1 MIRKIAQYAVN
12 RPATI
17 IVLMVALTLIG
28 AMSVAQ
34 MPTDLL
40 PEIELP
46 YAAVITSH
54 GGAGPEEIEEHITK
68 PIENMLATV
77 SDIDTII
84 SQSGSNSSLVFVAF
98 NYGTNMDNA
107 MANIRDKISMVE
119 SYLPD
124 DATKPQVMKMD
135 PSMMPIIA
143 VAIGADEL
151 SLAQLQNVAEND
163 IEPRLSRISDV
174 ASVTIFGGRE
184 REIKVAVD
192 PVKAQNYGLG
202 LNQIVSFL
210 AVENYNMSSGDI
222 SFGEREY
229 LVRSLQEFG
238 GVGDVGDVALTT
250 ATGNKIQ
257 LKEIAEIRE
266 DYKETTEISRVN
278 NKAAVSILCQK
289 RSDGNTVAACTDV
302 KEEMKKIQ
310 AELGDKIDME
320 ILMDQS
326 DYINQSIGSTGKTLA
341 QGAILAALIIFL
353 FMRNLRST
361 AIVAIAIPLSLVA
374 TFIVLFYTGKTLNII
389 TLGGLALG
397 VGRMIDDSIVVFENI
412 YRHRSLGLSAH
423 DATLKG
429 TSEVGGAVLA
439 STLTMVSV
447 FLPIGLAGG
456 LSGVIFTPLA
466 ITISVAIVCSLLVAL
481 TVVPFMASRLLTDK
495 AMETKGDAGRNAI
508 GRQFHRLGA
517 WLDNLGEKYKKW
529 LRWALNHRRI
539 VVLGAIALI
548 GISLVLTPMIG
559 AEFFPAM
566 DAGTIAVSI
575 ETDKGSTLVDVD
587 KIATVV
593 EERLLDNSAVD
604 TVFTSVGGAGVM
616 SMTGSATNKAVFSV
630 QLIPQGEREGA
641 EQVAE
646 KIRQSLKDIPG
657 AKKSVS
663 VDSGISMGSG
673 GAVQIN
679 LKGDNLGTLREISKK
694 IEKVVAGVP
703 GTREVTSTMGDGNPE
718 VLIRIDR
725 QRAMYFGLTP
735 AQVSSEVKAAI
746 SGTVASRYRFEG
758 DEIDIRVTAAKN
770 GTNDMETLEQLQ
782 LLTPVGS
789 SIPLAEVADF
799 ELSTGPVGIDRED
812 QSRQAT
818 ISCDLLNRDL
828 NSVTKDI
835 QVQLA
840 DMQLPA
846 GYSIEFGGD
855 NKQMVEA
862 FSSLL
867 WAFLMAI
874 LLVYV
879 ILVIQYESF
888 KDPFVILFS
897 LPGAVIGVVLA
908 LLITGRSFNIAA
920 FIGII
925 MLVGIAVSNAIVYI
939 DYLKQMLAAG
949 MERTAALIETGRVR
963 LRPILMTALA
973 TILALAPMITGLGEG
988 AEINAPLAT
997 VVIGGLLATTFVTL
1011 FLVPVVY
1018 SILDDW
1024 AFKIRRKFVSTADTV
1039 QDNNRA

>member
-1 MIRKIAQYAVN
+1 M
-12 RPATI
+12 
-17 IVLMVALTLIG
+17 
-28 AMSVAQ
+28 
-34 MPTDLL
+34 
-40 PEIELP
+40 
-46 YAAVITSH
+46 
-54 GGAGPEEIEEHITK
+54 
-68 PIENMLATV
+68 
-77 SDIDTII
+77 
-84 SQSGSNSSLVFVAF
+84 
-98 NYGTNMDNA
+98 
-107 MANIRDKISMVE
+107 
-119 SYLPD
+119 
-124 DATKPQVMKMD
+124 
-135 PSMMPIIA
+135 
-143 VAIGADEL
+143 
-151 SLAQLQNVAEND
+151 
-163 IEPRLSRISDV
+163 
-174 ASVTIFGGRE
+174 
-184 REIKVAVD
+184 
-192 PVKAQNYGLG
+192 
-202 LNQIVSFL
+202 
-210 AVENYNMSSGDI
+210 
-222 SFGEREY
+222 
-229 LVRSLQEFG
+229 
-238 GVGDVGDVALTT
+238 
-250 ATGNKIQ
+250 
-257 LKEIAEIRE
+257 
-266 DYKETTEISRVN
+266 
-278 NKAAVSILCQK
+278 
-289 RSDGNTVAACTDV
+289 
-302 KEEMKKIQ
+302 
-310 AELGDKIDME
+310 
-320 ILMDQS
+320 
-326 DYINQSIGSTGKTLA
+326 
-341 QGAILAALIIFL
+341 
-353 FMRNLRST
+353 
-361 AIVAIAIPLSLVA
+361 
-374 TFIVLFYTGKTLNII
+374 
-389 TLGGLALG
+389 
-397 VGRMIDDSIVVFENI
+397 
-412 YRHRSLGLSAH
+412 
-423 DATLKG
+423 
-429 TSEVGGAVLA
+429 
-439 STLTMVSV
+439 
-447 FLPIGLAGG
+447 
-456 LSGVIFTPLA
+456 
-466 ITISVAIVCSLLVAL
+466 
-481 TVVPFMASRLLTDK
+481 
-495 AMETKGDAGRNAI
+495 
-508 GRQFHRLGA
+508 
-517 WLDNLGEKYKKW
+517 
-529 LRWALNHRRI
+529 
-539 VVLGAIALI
+539 
-548 GISLVLTPMIG
+548 
-559 AEFFPAM
+559 
-566 DAGTIAVSI
+566 
-575 ETDKGSTLVDVD
+575 
-587 KIATVV
+587 
-593 EERLLDNSAVD
+593 
-604 TVFTSVGGAGVM
+604 
-616 SMTGSATNKAVFSV
+616 
-630 QLIPQGEREGA
+630 
-641 EQVAE
+641 
-646 KIRQSLKDIPG
+646 RQSLKDIPG

-663 VDSGISMGSG
+663 VDSGISMGYG